1 MRWVRRLL
9 VLAVF
14 VGLFWAIW
22 HFAKEN
28 ATVVAVSYVF
38 GVFEAQVW
46 QALLAAFAAGFA
58 IAAVGW
64 SLFGVRSK
72 MVQRRYK
79 KAVGGL
85 EAEIHQLRN
94 LPLAPE
100 SDLPEPGASAASG
113 AGASSVERGA

>member
-28 ATVVAVSYVF
+28 ATVVAISYVF
-38 GVFEAQVW
+38 GVVEAPVW
-46 QALLAAFAAGFA
+46 QALLATFAAGFGLAA
-58 IAAVGW
+58 IGW
-64 SLFGVRSK
+64 SFFVVRAR
-72 MVQRRYK
+72 MVQRRYR

-94 LPLAPE
+94 LPLAPD
-100 SDLPEPGASAASG
+100 SDLPEPGAAAASG
-113 AGASSVERGA
+113 VGEKGA

>member
-9 VLAVF
+9 VLAAF
-14 VGLFWAIW
+14 GGLFWAIW

-28 ATVVAVSYVF
+28 ATIVAISYVF
-38 GVFEAQVW
+38 GVIEAPVW
-46 QALLAAFAAGFA
+46 QALLGAFVAGFA

-64 SLFGVRSK
+64 SFFGVRSR
-72 MVQRRYK
+72 MVQRRYR

-94 LPLAPE
+94 LPLAPD
-100 SDLPEPGASAASG
+100 SDLPEPGAAAAPG
-113 AGASSVERGA
+113 AGEKGA

>member
-14 VGLFWAIW
+14 AGAFWGIW
-22 HFAKEN
+22 HFAREN
-28 ATVVAVSYVF
+28 ATVVAISYVF
-38 GVFEAQVW
+38 GVIELPVW
-46 QALLAAFAAGFA
+46 QALLVCFAAGFVL
-58 IAAVGW
+58 AALGW
-64 SLFGVRSK
+64 FAFGVRAR
-72 MVQRRYK
+72 MVQRRYR

-100 SDLPEPGASAASG
+100 SDLPEPGAAAAPGGGEKG
-113 AGASSVERGA
+113 A